1 MTKQSTSREPLA
13 TSAIGGVAERK
24 QAQTSTFL
32 DSHAL
37 FTPPFCNQGVAGS
50 IPAAGT
56 KYCPPNAMTG
66 FLISASTREGKAWTL
81 LGRLAF
87 DDCLQRAA

>member
-1 MTKQSTSREPLA
+1 
-13 TSAIGGVAERK
+13 
-24 QAQTSTFL
+24 
-32 DSHAL
+32 
-37 FTPPFCNQGVAGS
+37 
-50 IPAAGT
+50 
-56 KYCPPNAMTG
+56 MTG